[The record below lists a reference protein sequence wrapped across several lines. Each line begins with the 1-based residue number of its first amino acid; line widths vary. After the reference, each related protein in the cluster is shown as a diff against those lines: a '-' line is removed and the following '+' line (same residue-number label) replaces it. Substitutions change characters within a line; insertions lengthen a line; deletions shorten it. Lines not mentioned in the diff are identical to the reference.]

1 MLAAAA
7 RGSLSSSAAC
17 IKAIEQNNAYKSA
30 IVPPSTEAER
40 LEGAAQRGF
49 VSRGNSEAGSHVGLR
64 AAALPPFRELI
75 KPPATSLL
83 LMFKSR
89 RRHYNRPDRPPS
101 AHTNHCKKKTNQIFP
116 AGASPAFPTTSHRSL
131 MIFYSKKWP
140 GHMNH
145 QPAAA
150 PFHAIQKT
158 ALLHEVCPS
167 CCQHRRVQELHVHQE
182 AETDPAHFCTES

>member
-1 MLAAAA
+1 MSRADTPIAGCGQSPSLLAAAA

-101 AHTNHCKKKTNQIFP
+101 AHTNHCKKKNQPNIP
-116 AGASPAFPTTSHRSL
+116 CRCKPSISH
-131 MIFYSKKWP
+131 
-140 GHMNH
+140 H
-145 QPAAA
+145 QP
-150 PFHAIQKT
+150 
-158 ALLHEVCPS
+158 
-167 CCQHRRVQELHVHQE
+167 QEPYDIL
-182 AETDPAHFCTES
+182 